1 MKYLEKDI
9 VFPNLDG
16 NDHIQ
21 GRFMDGFWYEAE
33 NLEYIR
39 NLQVTGTYVDVGAY
53 IGSHTLFFWEFCPAD
68 RVYSFEPQ
76 AAAYAKLV
84 ENLQANNL
92 SSAYAINCAL
102 SASSGGGSLRTPDP
116 GNRGGTFLQS
126 GNEISVLT
134 LDSFRTEARLIK
146 IDVEGSDYGVILG
159 GQETVAKADHVFMER
174 WTKEACLR
182 HNIEYTAEK
191 TESLLRDMR
200 FKPIRELPIESLWH
214 WARV

>member
-1 MKYLEKDI
+1 MNYLGKDI

-39 NLQVTGTYVDVGAY
+39 SLQVTGTYVDAGAY
-53 IGSHTLFFWEFCPAD
+53 IGSHTLFFWEFCPAE

-76 AAAYAKLV
+76 VGAYAKLK

-92 SSAYAINCAL
+92 STSYAINCAL
-102 SASSGGGSLRTPDP
+102 AASAGSGSMRTPDP
-116 GNRGGTFLQS
+116 GNRGGTFLQGGS
-126 GNEISVLT
+126 EVSVLP
-134 LDSFRTEARLIK
+134 LDSFQTGAKLIK
-146 IDVEGSDYGVILG
+146 IDVEGADYGVILG
-159 GQETVAKADHVFMER
+159 GRETVAKADHVFMER
-174 WTKEACLR
+174 WTRDACSR
-182 HNIEYTAEK
+182 HNIKYTTEK